1 MKGIED
7 FRVFIDRTVAAL
19 TDPRR
24 RERAVVGMLAG
35 YALLWTLYGLLAK
48 AGQGVQTDPAEI
60 VAWSRHLALGYIKHP
75 PLAAWLVYGWFTI
88 FPVAEWSFYLFSM
101 VYTFAGLWLA
111 WRLFG
116 YFLDADKRV
125 VALALLTLVPI
136 YNFFALRFDVN
147 IVLPPLWAAT
157 TLCFLRSFETR
168 SAGWAALAGA
178 AAAVAMLG
186 KYWSLFLLIGLAVA
200 VLLDP
205 RRGIYFRSRAPW
217 ITLAFG
223 AALLAPH
230 IAWLV
235 HSDFSPLGYAFD
247 ERATHSFAETLKA
260 TGKYL
265 AGGTGYMAA
274 PVLLAL
280 AASRP
285 SLAACADI
293 VYPQS
298 RERRFVLIAF
308 LTPLLLPAVVAL
320 ATETNVNAI
329 WTMTG
334 FALLPVVLLSSPTI
348 VIERRATQVVAAIA
362 IVFPVLMTIAAPA
375 IAIAI
380 HRTDRNEN
388 TMYAEMLAQRMLL
401 EWHKASDRPL
411 RIVGGDLDIAYA
423 TAFYLPD
430 APASLPFDEQY
441 LAPWFDSARIA
452 HEGIVIACRLGFNVR
467 HHYGCALR
475 YADDDAQRIIQG
487 KPNVRR
493 IEVTMTRSFFGAP
506 DQTMPFLIYVVPPAA
521 AN

>member
-1 MKGIED
+1 LKGIED

-24 RERAVVGMLAG
+24 RERAIIGMLTG
-35 YALLWTLYGLLAK
+35 YALLWTVYGLFAK

-116 YFLDADKRV
+116 YYLDADKRV

-157 TLCFLRSFETR
+157 TLCFVRSFETR

-265 AGGTGYMAA
+265 AGGAGYMAA

-308 LTPLLLPAVVAL
+308 LTPPAASRRRGARHRNERQRDLDDDRLCSTAGRPAVVADD
-320 ATETNVNAI
+320 
-329 WTMTG
+329 
-334 FALLPVVLLSSPTI
+334 
-348 VIERRATQVVAAIA
+348 RHRA
-362 IVFPVLMTIAAPA
+362 
-375 IAIAI
+375 
-380 HRTDRNEN
+380 
-388 TMYAEMLAQRMLL
+388 
-401 EWHKASDRPL
+401 
-411 RIVGGDLDIAYA
+411 
-423 TAFYLPD
+423 
-430 APASLPFDEQY
+430 
-441 LAPWFDSARIA
+441 AR
-452 HEGIVIACRLGFNVR
+452 HTSRGRDCNRVPC
-467 HHYGCALR
+467 
-475 YADDDAQRIIQG
+475 ADDDRGAGNSDRHPPHRPQR
-487 KPNVRR
+487 KYDVRR
-493 IEVTMTRSFFGAP
+493 DARATDAARMAQGIR
-506 DQTMPFLIYVVPPAA
+506 PAA
-521 AN
+521 ADRRRRSRYSVRHRLLFAGRARLAAVR